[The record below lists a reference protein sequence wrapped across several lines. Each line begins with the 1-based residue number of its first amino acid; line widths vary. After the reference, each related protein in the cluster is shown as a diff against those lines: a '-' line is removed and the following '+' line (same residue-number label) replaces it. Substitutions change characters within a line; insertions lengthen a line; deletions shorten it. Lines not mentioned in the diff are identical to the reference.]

1 MDPAEQA
8 EWEALYSDVGNITL
22 GGKPVE
28 WQGENTLITFTV
40 VPNLPEGPQDISVS
54 YGKNVKLTV
63 DGESQLIADLLGKY
77 QVKDVESGTVI
88 TLTFTP
94 KTKGQTFSSVK
105 IGDAEPVYISGTT
118 YTYEI
123 KTPVA
128 EADLSFTFEM
138 TDKAILQQA
147 YDYATTYVEDGTV
160 DQLDESVRAAF
171 MEAYQG
177 AKDVLDNAKASQDD
191 INEAWSELLD
201 MIHYLG

>member
-40 VPNLPEGPQDISVS
+40 VPNLPEGRPGYLGIVW
-54 YGKNVKLTV
+54 KNVKLTV

-94 KTKGQTFSSVK
+94 KTKWT
-105 IGDAEPVYISGTT
+105 
-118 YTYEI
+118 
-123 KTPVA
+123 
-128 EADLSFTFEM
+128 DL
-138 TDKAILQQA
+138 
-147 YDYATTYVEDGTV
+147 
-160 DQLDESVRAAF
+160 
-171 MEAYQG
+171 
-177 AKDVLDNAKASQDD
+177 
-191 INEAWSELLD
+191 
-201 MIHYLG
+201 

>member
-1 MDPAEQA
+1 MPIFHLWYLHFFQCYSS
-8 EWEALYSDVGNITL
+8 YSDL
-22 GGKPVE
+22 KPTK
-28 WQGENTLITFTV
+28 N
-40 VPNLPEGPQDISVS
+40 SVS
-54 YGKNVKLTV
+54 RKYIWSFFFSPLKRFGT
-63 DGESQLIADLLGKY
+63 DLA
-77 QVKDVESGTVI
+77 VV
-88 TLTFTP
+88 
-94 KTKGQTFSSVK
+94 SSR
-105 IGDAEPVYISGTT
+105 DAEPVYISGTT

>member
-1 MDPAEQA
+1 M
-8 EWEALYSDVGNITL
+8 
-22 GGKPVE
+22 
-28 WQGENTLITFTV
+28 
-40 VPNLPEGPQDISVS
+40 
-54 YGKNVKLTV
+54 
-63 DGESQLIADLLGKY
+63 
-77 QVKDVESGTVI
+77 KDVESGTVI